1 MLTTAVSCAA
11 VLVLRF
17 ALGAGSV
24 LAHAPLAAGLA
35 VGIALAAL
43 TRRPG
48 PGANRRALARLVE
61 SSPLG
66 VCVLEAGTIALVNER
81 LCRTLGKER
90 DALIG
95 APISALARREDRDAL
110 PPPVDGTS
118 REIALLRS
126 DGSPAWFDA
135 SAAILPGGAGELLI
149 VSLADAAA
157 RRDAE
162 EQRSSLAQL
171 ARCQEEQLEHS
182 TRLAE
187 LGEMAAAISHELNQ
201 PLTGIRNYARNA
213 FYMIDRHAGG
223 EEEIKENLRLISGQV
238 DRAAKIINQMRELT
252 KRSEATFTGLEL
264 NSVIRESVDFL
275 MPQMKLSE
283 IAVTLRLEERL
294 PQVWGDRVRL
304 AQVFLNLLSNARQ
317 ATEGAAVRR
326 LTVSTVLDAA
336 NPALPV
342 VATVSDTGKG
352 LTPEQRERLF
362 QPFFT
367 TRKGGHGLGLS
378 ISRAIVKDHGGL
390 IEANGAPGEG
400 ASFTVRLPAAGS
412 RGAGA

>member
-1 MLTTAVSCAA
+1 
-11 VLVLRF
+11 
-17 ALGAGSV
+17 
-24 LAHAPLAAGLA
+24 
-35 VGIALAAL
+35 
-43 TRRPG
+43 
-48 PGANRRALARLVE
+48 
-61 SSPLG
+61 
-66 VCVLEAGTIALVNER
+66 
-81 LCRTLGKER
+81 
-90 DALIG
+90 
-95 APISALARREDRDAL
+95 
-110 PPPVDGTS
+110 
-118 REIALLRS
+118 
-126 DGSPAWFDA
+126 
-135 SAAILPGGAGELLI
+135 
-149 VSLADAAA
+149 
-157 RRDAE
+157 
-162 EQRSSLAQL
+162 
-171 ARCQEEQLEHS
+171 
-182 TRLAE
+182 
-187 LGEMAAAISHELNQ
+187 MAAAISHELNQ